1 MSTRSLEDAIQSA
14 GGNPVDLLRDLG
26 VARFTALPDEYTNW
40 IDEQKS
46 WDEAVALA
54 DQSYH
59 MTDLHVEG
67 PDALD
72 LYRDHCVNSFE
83 NFDVGKAKQMVLA
96 NPNGYF
102 IGDAILFHLDDEEF
116 LSVGAAPSHN
126 WLEYNAE
133 RGDYDVSVDFQPR
146 PVSTK
151 ADPNNFRFQV
161 QGPDAVAVMEEVID
175 GDLPELGFFNFAP
188 ATIDGNEVNL
198 LRHGMAGE
206 AGYEFWGPYEYG
218 DEVKQAVLDA
228 GEEYGIER
236 LGSLSYQTANVLLG
250 WLPLPLPAVYSG
262 EEMADFREWVPARRG
277 ILSIGGSF
285 DAENIEDYYVTPVEL
300 GYDRIINFDHDFVGR
315 EALEAEIDEPTRKKV
330 TLKWDGDDVVSV
342 FGSLF
347 AEGPTRKYLE
357 LPHPRSGACPY
368 DEVLVDGEPVGVS
381 TDKSYVYQE
390 RSMLSLA
397 VLDVEYAEPG
407 TEVSIVWGE
416 PADNTNDT
424 VADHEPT
431 EISATVHPVPYKE
444 DRR

>member
-1 MSTRSLEDAIQSA
+1 MSSHSLEDAIRSA
-14 GGNPVDLLRDLG
+14 GSPVELLRDLG

-46 WDEAVALA
+46 WAESVAFA

-83 NFDVGKAKQMVLA
+83 GFDVGKAKQMVLA

-126 WLEYNAE
+126 WLEFNAE
-133 RGDYDVSVDFQPR
+133 TGDYDVDVEFQAR
-146 PVSTK
+146 PVGTRE
-151 ADPNNFRFQV
+151 DPNNFRFQV
-161 QGPDAVAVMEEVID
+161 QGPDAVAVMEETVD
-175 GDLPELGFFNFAP
+175 GDVPDLGFFNFAP
-188 ATIDGNEVNL
+188 VEIDGHEVNL

-206 AGYEFWGPYEYG
+206 AGYEFWGPYEFEP
-218 DEVKQAVLDA
+218 EVKRAVLDA

-262 EEMADFREWVPARRG
+262 EEMAEFREWLPARRG
-277 ILSIGGSF
+277 MLSIGGSF
-285 DAENIEDYYVTPVEL
+285 DADSIEEYYVTPVEL
-300 GYDRIINFDHDFVGR
+300 GYDRITNFDHDFVGK
-315 EALEAEIDEPTRKKV
+315 EALEAEIENPERKKV
-330 TLKWDGDDVVSV
+330 TLKWDGDDVVDV
-342 FGSLF
+342 HRSLF
-347 AEGPTRKYLE
+347 EAGETKKYLQ

-368 DEVLVDGEPVGVS
+368 DQVLADGESVGVS
-381 TDKSYVYQE
+381 TDKSYIYQE

-397 VLDVEYAEPG
+397 VLDVDYAEPG
-407 TEVSIVWGE
+407 TEVTIVWGE
-416 PADNTNDT
+416 PEGSQNPK
-424 VADHEPT
+424 VAAHDPT
-431 EISATVHPVPYKE
+431 EIRATVHPVPYKE